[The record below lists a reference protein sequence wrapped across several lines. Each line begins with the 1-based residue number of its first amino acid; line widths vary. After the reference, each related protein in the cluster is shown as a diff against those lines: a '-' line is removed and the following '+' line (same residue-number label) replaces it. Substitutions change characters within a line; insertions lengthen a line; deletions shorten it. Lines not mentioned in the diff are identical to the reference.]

1 MQADYYWYRA
11 KSVYDL
17 WTEVSTPPNAIVQ
30 LFRKS
35 ADFDASTTTEKPSVT
50 QVKPQLFVVTEQAAL
65 IQTQGEP
72 DITPITDTRLFYI
85 NNSNN
90 DLFKH
95 GVTNNYFVRFGGR
108 WYTSTT
114 LFRGKWEFVPPDSLP
129 VDFRKI
135 PSNSPRGHV
144 RISVPGTPEA
154 MSAALDN
161 AIPQTA
167 VVIRKTARMQPEFDG
182 EPIFEAIENTS
193 LSYAINSNTS
203 ILKVSD
209 SEYYAVDEAI
219 WFKAN
224 DPQGQ
229 WSVATETPAE
239 VLKIPP
245 TSPVFNMKFVYI
257 YDFDKDYVW
266 VGYTGGYTGSFL
278 FQGCLFYGTGYR
290 YKPWYKS
297 KYYTRPMTYSFGT
310 TRRPRKSNVNVTVG
324 VGYGYGFGYP
334 GMYSP
339 YGYYGGYGMGF
350 GTYRSATF
358 TGNYD
363 IKPGYERKPFDPV
376 NI

>member
-1 MQADYYWYRA
+1 M
-11 KSVYDL
+11 
-17 WTEVSTPPNAIVQ
+17 
-30 LFRKS
+30 
-35 ADFDASTTTEKPSVT
+35 
-50 QVKPQLFVVTEQAAL
+50 
-65 IQTQGEP
+65 
-72 DITPITDTRLFYI
+72 
-85 NNSNN
+85 
-90 DLFKH
+90 
-95 GVTNNYFVRFGGR
+95 
-108 WYTSTT
+108 
-114 LFRGKWEFVPPDSLP
+114 
-129 VDFRKI
+129 
-135 PSNSPRGHV
+135 
-144 RISVPGTPEA
+144 
-154 MSAALDN
+154 
-161 AIPQTA
+161 
-167 VVIRKTARMQPEFDG
+167 VIRKTARMQPEFDG

-363 IKPGYERKPFDPV
+363 IKPGYEKKPFDPV
-376 NI
+376 NIYNNRVQGILGTKQADRNDPFREEPLAAQQTKEGRWVPPANLYSDQSGDLYKQDQEGAWYLRQDGVWVKTKTKPTMY